1 MDHLVETP
9 DSLNGNVGVG
19 KRVLTKEISEMRK
32 ITWKGLDKS
41 FIGIG
46 SLIFL
51 IVSIISYSGG
61 KRNSN

>member
-32 ITWKGLDKS
+32 ITWKRLDKS